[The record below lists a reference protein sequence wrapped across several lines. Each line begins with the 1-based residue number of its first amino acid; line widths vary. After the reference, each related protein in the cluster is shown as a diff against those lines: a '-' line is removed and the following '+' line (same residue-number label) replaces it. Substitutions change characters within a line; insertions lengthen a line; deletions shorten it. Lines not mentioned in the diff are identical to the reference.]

1 MTVALLVL
9 LKLFVT
15 IIIFGIG
22 LDSTPRDAVRLFRH
36 PALLLRSLLA
46 MYVLVPL
53 AALALV
59 KLLDLPAGV
68 EAGLLVLAVSAGAP
82 LLPRKLLGI
91 GDGAYIFSLVVVS
104 SVLAVILVPLW
115 LEVLIPLFPRLPHL
129 APHHAALVLGQSFF
143 LPLLAGMF
151 IRWIF
156 PKFAAWTGGRVVGLG
171 GLALT
176 VTALALLAV
185 NWHVALE
192 VRWPGIAALTVLILI
207 SLVIGHLVGGPN
219 EEDRTALAV
228 ACATR
233 HIGVAVVVATAMPGV
248 RAAVVISVYIAVSVA
263 VTLPYMRWRRK
274 MTTRTARQGTQL
286 K

>member
-9 LKLFVT
+9 LKVIVT
-15 IIIFGIG
+15 VIIFGIG

-36 PALLLRSLLA
+36 PALLLRSVLA

-59 KLLDLPAGV
+59 KLLPLSPGV

-104 SVLAVILVPLW
+104 SVLAVILVPVW
-115 LEVLIPLFPRLPHL
+115 LEILVPLFPRLPHL
-129 APHHAALVLGQSFF
+129 APERAALILGESFF
-143 LPLLAGMF
+143 LPLLAGMAV
-151 IRWIF
+151 RWLF
-156 PKFAAWTGGRVVGLG
+156 PRFAAWTGGRLVGVAGLF
-171 GLALT
+171 LALT
-176 VTALALLAV
+176 ALVLLAV
-185 NWHVALE
+185 NWHIVLE
-192 VRWPGIAALTVLILI
+192 VNWQGVAALAVLILMA
-207 SLVIGHLVGGPN
+207 LVIGHLVGGPK

-233 HIGVAVVVATAMPGV
+233 HIGVAVVVATSMPGARV
-248 RAAVVISVYIAVSVA
+248 AIVISVYIAISV
-263 VTLPYMRWRRK
+263 VITLPYTRWRRK
-274 MTTRTARQGTQL
+274 RTPEPRQAPP

>member
-9 LKLFVT
+9 LKVIVT
-15 IIIFGIG
+15 VIIFGIG

-36 PALLLRSLLA
+36 PALLLRSVLA

-59 KLLDLPAGV
+59 KLLPLSPGV

-104 SVLAVILVPLW
+104 SVLAVILVPVW
-115 LEVLIPLFPRLPHL
+115 LEILVPLFPRLPHL
-129 APHHAALVLGQSFF
+129 APERAAMVLGESFF
-143 LPLLAGMF
+143 LPLLAGMAV
-151 IRWIF
+151 RWLF
-156 PKFAAWTGGRVVGLG
+156 PRFAAWVGGRLVGLAG
-171 GLALT
+171 LFLALA
-176 VTALALLAV
+176 ALVLLAV
-185 NWHVALE
+185 NWHIVLE
-192 VRWPGIAALTVLILI
+192 VQWQGIAALAVLILMA
-207 SLVIGHLVGGPN
+207 LVIGHLVGGPKD
-219 EEDRTALAV
+219 EDRTALAV

-233 HIGVAVVVATAMPGV
+233 HIGVAVVVATSLPGV
-248 RAAVVISVYIAVSVA
+248 RVAVVISVYIAISVA
-263 VTLPYMRWRRK
+263 ITLPYTRWRRK
-274 MTTRTARQGTQL
+274 VASARGGTSP

>member
-1 MTVALLVL
+1 MTVTLLIL

-15 IIIFGIG
+15 VIIFGIG
-22 LDSTPRDAVRLFRH
+22 LDSTPRDALRLFRH

-53 AALALV
+53 AALVLV
-59 KLLDLPAGV
+59 RLLELPAGV

-104 SVLAVILVPLW
+104 SVLAVVLVPLW
-115 LEVLIPLFPRLPHL
+115 LDLLVPLFPRLPHL
-129 APHHAALVLGQSFF
+129 DPHQAALVLSGSFF
-143 LPLLAGMF
+143 LPLAAGMAL
-151 IRWIF
+151 RWLF
-156 PKFAAWTGGRVVGLG
+156 PKGAAWAGERLVGLA

-176 VTALALLAV
+176 VAALALLAV
-185 NWHVALE
+185 NWHVAVE
-192 VRWPGIAALTVLILI
+192 VRWPGVASLAALILI

-233 HIGVAVVVATAMPGV
+233 HIGIAVVVATAMPGV
-248 RAAVVISVYIAVSVA
+248 RTAVVISVYIAISVV

-274 MTTRTARQGTQL
+274 MAKPAAPEGAPL

>member
-1 MTVALLVL
+1 MKVTVTV
-9 LKLFVT
+9 
-15 IIIFGIG
+15 IIFGIG

-36 PALLLRSLLA
+36 PVLLLRSVMA

-59 KLLDLPAGV
+59 KLLALPAAV

-91 GDGAYIFSLVVVS
+91 GDGAYILSLVVVS
-104 SVLAVILVPLW
+104 SILAVILVPVW
-115 LEVLIPLFPRLPHL
+115 LEILVPLFPRLPHL
-129 APHHAALVLGQSFF
+129 GPERAALVLGESFF
-143 LPLLAGMF
+143 LPLLAGMVV
-151 IRWIF
+151 RWLL
-156 PKFAAWTGGRVVGLG
+156 PGLAARIGGRLVGLAG
-171 GLALT
+171 LVLALA
-176 VTALALLAV
+176 ALVLLAV

-192 VRWPGIAALTVLILI
+192 VDWRGVAALAMLILMA
-207 SLVIGHLVGGPN
+207 LVAGHLVGGPK

-233 HIGVAVVVATAMPGV
+233 HIGVAVVVATSLPGARV
-248 RAAVVISVYIAVSVA
+248 AVVISVYIAISVA
-263 VTLPYMRWRRK
+263 LTVPYMRWRRK
-274 MTTRTARQGTQL
+274 VTAETGAVS

>member
-9 LKLFVT
+9 LKITVT

-22 LDSTPRDAVRLFRH
+22 LDSTLHDAVRLFRQ

-53 AALALV
+53 AAVGLV
-59 KLLDLPAGV
+59 ILLPLPAGA

-91 GDGAYIFSLVVVS
+91 GDGAYTFSLVAVS

-115 LEVLIPLFPRLPHL
+115 LEMLGPMFPRLPRL
-129 APHHAALVLGQSFF
+129 APEKTALVLGESFF
-143 LPLLAGMF
+143 LPLLAGMAV
-151 IRWIF
+151 RRYF
-156 PKFAAWTGGRVVGLG
+156 PKLAAWTGGRVVGLA
-171 GLALT
+171 GLAMT
-176 VTALALLAV
+176 LAAVVLLAV
-185 NWHVALE
+185 NWHVVLE
-192 VRWPGIAALTVLILI
+192 VRWQGIAALALLILMALI
-207 SLVIGHLVGGPN
+207 IGHLVGGPK
-219 EEDRTALAV
+219 EEDRSALAV

-233 HIGVAVVVATAMPGV
+233 HIGIAVAVATSLPGA
-248 RAAVVISVYIAVSVA
+248 RTAVVISIYIAISVA
-263 VTLPYMRWRRK
+263 ITLPYTRWRRVVAG
-274 MTTRTARQGTQL
+274 RHGAPL

>member
-1 MTVALLVL
+1 MTVTLLVL
-9 LKLFVT
+9 LKVIVT
-15 IIIFGIG
+15 AIIFGIG
-22 LDSTPRDAVRLFRH
+22 LDSTPREAVRLFRH
-36 PALLLRSLLA
+36 PALLLRSVLA

-59 KLLDLPAGV
+59 KLLPLSPGV

-104 SVLAVILVPLW
+104 SILAVVLVPVW
-115 LEVLIPLFPRLPHL
+115 LEVLVPLFPRLPHL
-129 APHHAALVLGQSFF
+129 APERAALVLGESFF
-143 LPLLAGMF
+143 LPLLAGMAV
-151 IRWIF
+151 RWLF
-156 PKFAAWTGGRVVGLG
+156 PAFAAWVGGRLVGLAG
-171 GLALT
+171 LFLAL
-176 VTALALLAV
+176 TALALLAM

-192 VRWPGIAALTVLILI
+192 VRWQGVAALAVLILMA
-207 SLVIGHLVGGPN
+207 LVIGHLVGGPK

-233 HIGVAVVVATAMPGV
+233 HIGVAVVVATSLPGV
-248 RAAVVISVYIAVSVA
+248 RVAIVISVYIAISVA
-263 VTLPYMRWRRK
+263 ITLPYTRWRRK
-274 MTTRTARQGTQL
+274 AVSEAGTAS

>member
-1 MTVALLVL
+1 MTVTLLIL

-15 IIIFGIG
+15 VIIFGIG
-22 LDSTPRDAVRLFRH
+22 LDSTPRDAIRLFRH
-36 PALLLRSLLA
+36 PGLLLRSVLA

-53 AALALV
+53 TALV
-59 KLLDLPAGV
+59 LVKFLDLPAGV

-115 LEVLIPLFPRLPHL
+115 LEILIPLFPRLPHL
-129 APHHAALVLGQSFF
+129 EPHRAAIVLGGSFF
-143 LPLLAGMF
+143 LPLAAGMAL
-151 IRWIF
+151 RWLF
-156 PKFAAWTGGRVVGLG
+156 PNFAAWAGERLVGLAG
-171 GLALT
+171 VALT
-176 VTALALLAV
+176 VTALVLLVV
-185 NWHVALE
+185 NWHVAVE
-192 VRWPGIAALTVLILI
+192 VQWPGVASLAVLILI
-207 SLVIGHLVGGPN
+207 SLVIGHVVGGPN

-233 HIGVAVVVATAMPGV
+233 HIGIAVVVATAIPGV
-248 RAAVVISVYIAVSVA
+248 RTAVVISVYIAISVA
-263 VTLPYMRWRRK
+263 VTLPYMRWRRN
-274 MTTRTARQGTQL
+274 MTKHAARQGAQL

>member
-9 LKLFVT
+9 LKITVT

-22 LDSTPRDAVRLFRH
+22 LDSTLHDAVRLFRR

-53 AALALV
+53 AAVGLV
-59 KLLDLPAGV
+59 ILLPLPPGA

-91 GDGAYIFSLVVVS
+91 GDGAYTFSLVAVS

-115 LEVLIPLFPRLPHL
+115 LEMLGPMFPRLPRL
-129 APHHAALVLGQSFF
+129 APEKTALVLGESFF
-143 LPLLAGMF
+143 LPLLAGMAV
-151 IRWIF
+151 RRDF
-156 PKFAAWTGGRVVGLG
+156 PKLAAWTGGRVVGLA
-171 GLALT
+171 GLAMT
-176 VTALALLAV
+176 LAAVVLLAV
-185 NWHVALE
+185 NWHVVLE
-192 VRWPGIAALTVLILI
+192 VRWQGIAALALLILMALI
-207 SLVIGHLVGGPN
+207 IGHLVGGPK
-219 EEDRTALAV
+219 EEDRSALAV

-233 HIGVAVVVATAMPGV
+233 HIGVAVAVATSLPGA
-248 RAAVVISVYIAVSVA
+248 RTAVVISIYIAISVA
-263 VTLPYMRWRRK
+263 ITLPYTRWRRVVAG
-274 MTTRTARQGTQL
+274 RHGAPL

>member
-9 LKLFVT
+9 LKVIVT
-15 IIIFGIG
+15 VIIFGIG

-36 PALLLRSLLA
+36 PALLLRSVLA

-59 KLLDLPAGV
+59 KLLPLSPGV

-104 SVLAVILVPLW
+104 SVLAVILVPVW
-115 LEVLIPLFPRLPHL
+115 LEILVPLFPRLPHL
-129 APHHAALVLGQSFF
+129 APERAAIVLGESFF
-143 LPLLAGMF
+143 LPLLAGMAV
-151 IRWIF
+151 RWLF
-156 PKFAAWTGGRVVGLG
+156 PRFAAWVGGRLVGLAG
-171 GLALT
+171 LFLALA
-176 VTALALLAV
+176 ALVLLAV
-185 NWHVALE
+185 NWHIVLE
-192 VRWPGIAALTVLILI
+192 VQWQGVAALAVLILMA
-207 SLVIGHLVGGPN
+207 LVIGHLVGGPKD
-219 EEDRTALAV
+219 EDRTALAV

-233 HIGVAVVVATAMPGV
+233 HIGVAVVVATSLPGV
-248 RAAVVISVYIAVSVA
+248 RVAVVISVYIAISVA
-263 VTLPYMRWRRK
+263 ITLPYTRWRRK
-274 MTTRTARQGTQL
+274 VASARGGTSP